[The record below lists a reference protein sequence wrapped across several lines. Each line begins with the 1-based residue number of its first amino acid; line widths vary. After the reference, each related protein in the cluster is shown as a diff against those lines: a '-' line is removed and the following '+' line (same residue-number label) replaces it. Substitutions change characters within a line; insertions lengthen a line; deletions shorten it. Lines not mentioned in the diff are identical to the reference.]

1 MDSLLGSNK
10 WKYTLTPYR
19 LYCGHWT
26 MIKHV
31 EYEGMKETIYVTP
44 ATETKEEQEEL
55 LKTMKE
61 NASDECQQEL
71 QSE

>member
-1 MDSLLGSNK
+1 
-10 WKYTLTPYR
+10 
-19 LYCGHWT
+19 